1 MVLYDR
7 CSPSFTVAGLKFLR
21 VAASLYGLRPSAPRE
36 CGWKWAA
43 WEGGAQ
49 SAREKG
55 GARRGAVSV
64 DVVVHELDALGVE
77 LVEVRRDDVRV
88 VEARRVCGRPHQP
101 AAHQSVRVGC
111 VGTGKREADCI
122 PNRLSGRRPGGAAC

>member
-1 MVLYDR
+1 MVLYER

-21 VAASLYGLRPSAPRE
+21 VAASLYGLRPSAPP
-36 CGWKWAA
+36 AA
-43 WEGGAQ
+43 RVSVAASGLRAPQGGGRRAGGAQ

-55 GARRGAVSV
+55 GARGGAVSV

-77 LVEVRRDDVRV
+77 LVEVWRDDVRV

-101 AAHQSVRVGC
+101 AIRVGGW
-111 VGTGKREADCI
+111 VGTGQ
-122 PNRLSGRRPGGAAC
+122 GAA

>member
-1 MVLYDR
+1 M
-7 CSPSFTVAGLKFLR
+7 R

-36 CGWKWAA
+36 CGCNQVGCVG
-43 WEGGAQ
+43 EGGAQ

-88 VEARRVCGRPHQP
+88 VEARRVCG
-101 AAHQSVRVGC
+101 
-111 VGTGKREADCI
+111 
-122 PNRLSGRRPGGAAC
+122 

>member
-1 MVLYDR
+1 MGCGQPALCSLSPMVLYER

-21 VAASLYGLRPSAPRE
+21 VAASLYGLRPSAPPRP
-36 CGWKWAA
+36 AA
-43 WEGGAQ
+43 RVSVAASGLRAPQGGGRRAGPRRAGGAGRGGAQ

-55 GARRGAVSV
+55 GARGGAVSV

-88 VEARRVCGRPHQP
+88 VEARRVCG
-101 AAHQSVRVGC
+101 
-111 VGTGKREADCI
+111 
-122 PNRLSGRRPGGAAC
+122 